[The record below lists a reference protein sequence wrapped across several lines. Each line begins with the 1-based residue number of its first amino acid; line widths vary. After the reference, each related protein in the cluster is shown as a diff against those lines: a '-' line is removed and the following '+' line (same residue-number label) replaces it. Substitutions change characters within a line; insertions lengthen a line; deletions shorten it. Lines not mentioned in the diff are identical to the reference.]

1 MPLCGFC
8 YGAKLYGCVK
18 EAFFFCIKCGTVFL
32 SVCAILGFIFSTS
45 IISIFRHD
53 AATGK
58 GLGHE
63 KELFQQQTGETTR
76 WTNSVFGG
84 MPTYQMS
91 PSYDSNQVLSQ
102 IVKAYH
108 LWLPD
113 YVWYVFVYLLGFY
126 IMLRAFNFRQSLA
139 ALGSIIWAFSSYFFI
154 IIAAGHIW
162 KVWALAYLPPMI
174 AGVVLAY
181 RGKYLKGLLL
191 TAIFSAFEV
200 QANHV
205 QMTYYYLFI
214 ILFMVIAF
222 LVDAIK
228 KGELARFGKA
238 TAVCVV
244 GALIGISLNLSNLYH
259 TWQYGQETMRG
270 KSELVKKN
278 VANQTSSG
286 LDRDYITQWSYGI
299 DETWT
304 LMIPDAKG
312 GASVPLAQNQQAM
325 EKADPNFVQIYQQLG
340 QYWGNQPSCTS
351 FTSEVGTCAD
361 YYFMY
366 KDGTQDGVIASIREL
381 TGQATMFP
389 KWAMGFWQCR
399 ERYKT
404 SDELAGVLD
413 KYRELKIPTDA
424 IVQDWQYWGC
434 DSNWNAMKFQNP
446 YYINKVGDPAYA
458 KYLPTDM
465 KQMKAQGEPRLKSP
479 EEMVKYVHKND
490 AHLMISIWAS
500 FGPWTEQY
508 RELKKMNALLPF
520 ETWPKNS
527 GVMPY
532 DVFNP
537 KARNLYWKYLT
548 HLYQMGFDAWWTDST
563 EPDHFE
569 KPGDENYQT
578 FDGSWLGVKNA
589 FPLLHNKSI
598 YEHQRAMKGNTK
610 RSLQMTRS
618 GSLGIQHYGT
628 ICWSGDVL
636 ASWNEMKNQI
646 PSGLNFSLCGIPFWN
661 TDLGGFFYWEFEQN
675 PKNPALQELQTR
687 WMQWGTFMPLMRNHC
702 SSPMVSELYE
712 FGKQGD
718 WAYDAMIKAIKLRYR
733 LLPYIY
739 STAGD
744 CVQNSGSMMRA
755 LVMDYAADKKAS
767 RLNDEYLFGR
777 NILVKPVTDPLYTWK
792 DKEKKGHTI
801 CPDVRKAAAPVNVY
815 LPKGNKWY
823 DFWSNTQYEGGQ
835 DIQRL
840 CPIDIMPV
848 FIKAGTIL
856 PFGPE
861 VQYSSEKPWDELEIR
876 VYPGA
881 DGKFTLYEDEGDNYN
896 YEKGKFSEIQFVWN
910 EADRTLNI
918 APRKGSY
925 KGMLQHRRFHIVL
938 VDANSGA
945 GDQPM
950 QASKSVEYDGKAVK
964 IQM

>member
-1 MPLCGFC
+1 MNQRGRQNIVLWNNNTYIAIPYFTSEKG
-8 YGAKLYGCVK
+8 YGLYWDN
-18 EAFFFCIKCGTVFL
+18 A
-32 SVCAILGFIFSTS
+32 
-45 IISIFRHD
+45 
-53 AATGK
+53 GK
-58 GLGHE
+58 
-63 KELFQQQTGETTR
+63 
-76 WTNSVFGG
+76 
-84 MPTYQMS
+84 TYFN
-91 PSYDSNQVLSQ
+91 D
-102 IVKAYH
+102 IVA
-108 LWLPD
+108 
-113 YVWYVFVYLLGFY
+113 
-126 IMLRAFNFRQSLA
+126 S
-139 ALGSIIWAFSSYFFI
+139 
-154 IIAAGHIW
+154 
-162 KVWALAYLPPMI
+162 
-174 AGVVLAY
+174 
-181 RGKYLKGLLL
+181 
-191 TAIFSAFEV
+191 
-200 QANHV
+200 
-205 QMTYYYLFI
+205 
-214 ILFMVIAF
+214 
-222 LVDAIK
+222 
-228 KGELARFGKA
+228 
-238 TAVCVV
+238 
-244 GALIGISLNLSNLYH
+244 
-259 TWQYGQETMRG
+259 
-270 KSELVKKN
+270 KN
-278 VANQTSSG
+278 N
-286 LDRDYITQWSYGI
+286 
-299 DETWT
+299 
-304 LMIPDAKG
+304 
-312 GASVPLAQNQQAM
+312 
-325 EKADPNFVQIYQQLG
+325 
-340 QYWGNQPSCTS
+340 GNQPSCTS

-465 KQMKAQGEPRLKSP
+465 KQMKVQGEPRLKSP

-520 ETWPKNS
+520 ETWPRNS

-628 ICWSGDVL
+628 ICWSGDVV
-636 ASWNEMKNQI
+636 ASWDEMKNQI

-675 PKNPALQELQTR
+675 PKNPAIQELQTR

-801 CPDVRKAAAPVNVY
+801 YPDVRKAAAPVNVY

-881 DGKFTLYEDEGDNYN
+881 DGSFTLYEDEGDNYK

-950 QASKSVEYDGKAVK
+950 QANKSVEYDGKAVK
-964 IQM
+964 IQL

>member
-1 MPLCGFC
+1 ML
-8 YGAKLYGCVK
+8 KN
-18 EAFFFCIKCGTVFL
+18 L
-32 SVCAILGFIFSTS
+32 SFIAILGIAAVGVPSELSAKSVKVAGTQKGAAAKS
-45 IISIFRHD
+45 ITRQVAQQNVTIEFYSPSIVRILKSD
-53 AATGK
+53 A
-58 GLGHE
+58 GLGALVQKKSYSVILKPQQLKDVQIQE
-63 KELFQQQTGETTR
+63 NGDVVNVKSKFICVELNQQTGEIR
-76 WTNSVFGG
+76 F
-84 MPTYQMS
+84 
-91 PSYDSNQVLSQ
+91 LS
-102 IVKAYH
+102 K
-108 LWLPD
+108 D
-113 YVWYVFVYLLGFY
+113 
-126 IMLRAFNFRQSLA
+126 
-139 ALGSIIWAFSSYFFI
+139 
-154 IIAAGHIW
+154 
-162 KVWALAYLPPMI
+162 
-174 AGVVLAY
+174 
-181 RGKYLKGLLL
+181 GKLLL
-191 TAIFSAFEV
+191 TDTKTRLEARKDEANKGKYRIEQDFRLADDEAI
-200 QANHV
+200 
-205 QMTYYYLFI
+205 
-214 ILFMVIAF
+214 
-222 LVDAIK
+222 
-228 KGELARFGKA
+228 
-238 TAVCVV
+238 
-244 GALIGISLNLSNLYH
+244 
-259 TWQYGQETMRG
+259 YG
-270 KSELVKKN
+270 
-278 VANQTSSG
+278 
-286 LDRDYITQWSYGI
+286 
-299 DETWT
+299 
-304 LMIPDAKG
+304 
-312 GASVPLAQNQQAM
+312 
-325 EKADPNFVQIYQQLG
+325 LG
-340 QYWGNQPSCTS
+340 QLRDVYMNQRGRQNIELWNHNTYIAIPYFTSEKGYGLYWDNAGKTYFNDIVASRNNSNQPSCTS

-465 KQMKAQGEPRLKSP
+465 KQMKAQEEPRLKSP

-520 ETWPKNS
+520 ETWPRNS

-537 KARNLYWKYLT
+537 KARNLYW
-548 HLYQMGFDAWWTDST
+548 
-563 EPDHFE
+563 
-569 KPGDENYQT
+569 
-578 FDGSWLGVKNA
+578 
-589 FPLLHNKSI
+589 
-598 YEHQRAMKGNTK
+598 
-610 RSLQMTRS
+610 
-618 GSLGIQHYGT
+618 
-628 ICWSGDVL
+628 
-636 ASWNEMKNQI
+636 
-646 PSGLNFSLCGIPFWN
+646 
-661 TDLGGFFYWEFEQN
+661 EFEQN
-675 PKNPALQELQTR
+675 PKNPAIQELQTR

-801 CPDVRKAAAPVNVY
+801 YPDVRKAAAPVNVY

-964 IQM
+964 IQL

>member
-1 MPLCGFC
+1 MLKNLSFIALLGIAVVGVPSELSAKNVKVAGTQK
-8 YGAKLYGCVK
+8 GAAAKFITRQVAQQNVTIEFYSPSIVR
-18 EAFFFCIKCGTVFL
+18 
-32 SVCAILGFIFSTS
+32 ILKS
-45 IISIFRHD
+45 D
-53 AATGK
+53 A
-58 GLGHE
+58 GLGAPVQKKSYSVILKPQQMKGVQIQE
-63 KELFQQQTGETTR
+63 NGDIVKINSSFISVELNQQTGEIR
-76 WTNSVFGG
+76 F
-84 MPTYQMS
+84 
-91 PSYDSNQVLSQ
+91 LS
-102 IVKAYH
+102 K
-108 LWLPD
+108 D
-113 YVWYVFVYLLGFY
+113 
-126 IMLRAFNFRQSLA
+126 
-139 ALGSIIWAFSSYFFI
+139 
-154 IIAAGHIW
+154 
-162 KVWALAYLPPMI
+162 
-174 AGVVLAY
+174 
-181 RGKYLKGLLL
+181 GKLLL
-191 TAIFSAFEV
+191 TDTKTRLEARKDEANKGKYRIEQDFRLADDEAI
-200 QANHV
+200 
-205 QMTYYYLFI
+205 
-214 ILFMVIAF
+214 
-222 LVDAIK
+222 
-228 KGELARFGKA
+228 
-238 TAVCVV
+238 
-244 GALIGISLNLSNLYH
+244 
-259 TWQYGQETMRG
+259 YG
-270 KSELVKKN
+270 
-278 VANQTSSG
+278 
-286 LDRDYITQWSYGI
+286 
-299 DETWT
+299 
-304 LMIPDAKG
+304 
-312 GASVPLAQNQQAM
+312 
-325 EKADPNFVQIYQQLG
+325 LG
-340 QYWGNQPSCTS
+340 QLRDVYMNQRGRQNIVLWNNNTYIAIPYFTSEKGYGLYWDNAGKTYFNDIVASKNNGNQPSCTS

-446 YYINKVGDPAYA
+446 YYINRVGDPAYA

-465 KQMKAQGEPRLKSP
+465 KQMKVQGEPRLKSP

-520 ETWPKNS
+520 ETWPRNS

-569 KPGDENYQT
+569 KP
-578 FDGSWLGVKNA
+578 
-589 FPLLHNKSI
+589 
-598 YEHQRAMKGNTK
+598 
-610 RSLQMTRS
+610 
-618 GSLGIQHYGT
+618 
-628 ICWSGDVL
+628 
-636 ASWNEMKNQI
+636 
-646 PSGLNFSLCGIPFWN
+646 
-661 TDLGGFFYWEFEQN
+661 
-675 PKNPALQELQTR
+675 
-687 WMQWGTFMPLMRNHC
+687 
-702 SSPMVSELYE
+702 
-712 FGKQGD
+712 GD

-801 CPDVRKAAAPVNVY
+801 YPDVRKAAAPVNVY

-910 EADRTLNI
+910 EADRTLSI

-938 VDANSGA
+938 VDTNSGA

-964 IQM
+964 IQL